1 MLSTLDAEK
10 FCSGHADVIG
20 RDAVK
25 KHIKE
30 IVNLQEKVKDLKAL
44 GKNLAEIKAKFS
56 ENESRLI
63 EAIYNEIE

>member
-1 MLSTLDAEK
+1 MLTTLDAEK

-20 RDAVK
+20 REAVK

-30 IVNLQEKVKDLKAL
+30 MVNLQDKVKDLKTM
-44 GKNLAEIKAKFS
+44 GKKLAEIKAKFN

-63 EAIYNEIE
+63 ESIYNEIK

>member
-1 MLSTLDAEK
+1 MLTTLDAKK

-20 RDAVK
+20 REAVK

-30 IVNLQEKVKDLKAL
+30 MVNLQNKVKDLKTM
-44 GKNLAEIKAKFS
+44 GKKLAEIKAKFN